1 MQNNIPTVFVADDEE
16 SVRHS
21 LTWLLQSIS
30 VNVQAYPSAQV
41 FLDTGVSC
49 SYGCLI
55 TDVRMPGM
63 SGLQFQDAL
72 IEKDFGLPIIFL
84 SAYGD
89 AQMGAQAIKKGAI
102 DFLQK
107 PYRNQDLVDAVNA
120 ALQVSKDR
128 LDKQDEK
135 SDAADCFQ
143 TLSQRERGVLDLV
156 VAGKSS
162 KVIAQALGISPKT
175 VEAHRARIMS
185 KLGVRSSADLI
196 HLSLRHNSNSHCR
209 QCKWHSVSEK

>member
-1 MQNNIPTVFVADDEE
+1 MQNIIPTVFVADDEE

-30 VNVQAYPSAQV
+30 VNVQTYPSAQI
-41 FLDTGVSC
+41 FLDAGVSC
-49 SYGCLI
+49 RHGCLI
-55 TDVRMPGM
+55 SDVRMPGM
-63 SGLQFQDAL
+63 SGLQLQDAL

-107 PYRNQDLVDAVNA
+107 PYRNQDLVDAVNT
-120 ALQVSKDR
+120 ALQMSKDR
-128 LDKQDEK
+128 MDKQDKQSGSTDYFE
-135 SDAADCFQ
+135 
-143 TLSQRERGVLDLV
+143 TLSQRELGVLDLV

-162 KVIAQALGISPKT
+162 KVIAQMLGISHKT